1 LPTDGA
7 MTSCGLTERDETAHA
22 PTHVTTQPNGRPRV
36 MVVDDDLSMRN
47 FLQSFLSARGYCA
60 VALAVAEEAVK
71 NDLSER
77 PAAVISTW

>member
-1 LPTDGA
+1 
-7 MTSCGLTERDETAHA
+7 
-22 PTHVTTQPNGRPRV
+22 